1 VLAQPAI
8 KVWRVGFLAFRRPVS
23 LDADQFGGF
32 PEGMRE
38 KGYIAGQNLFIEWR
52 FADGK
57 SERLPALAD
66 ELVRLKVDVI
76 VCAGGQAIS
85 AAQAATRSIPIVM
98 VGAPDPVGAGHVAS
112 LARPGGNITGLSLL
126 LDDIMPKHL
135 EILVASVPRLSRVA
149 MLANPANASY
159 ATLQAQVQAAAR
171 TAGVDVLSAH
181 ARTPQEIES
190 AFPAFARER
199 VGAVLVASD
208 ALFTQQIE
216 QLALLAQQY
225 RLPLIGAF
233 RQYADA
239 GALMSYGPNFR
250 DEFRRAATYVDKI
263 LKGAEPRNLP
273 VEQPT
278 KFELV
283 VNLKTAKALGIAIP
297 QSVLLRADD
306 VIQ

>member
-1 VLAQPAI
+1 
-8 KVWRVGFLAFRRPVS
+8 
-23 LDADQFGGF
+23 
-32 PEGMRE
+32 
-38 KGYIAGQNLFIEWR
+38 
-52 FADGK
+52 
-57 SERLPALAD
+57 
-66 ELVRLKVDVI
+66 
-76 VCAGGQAIS
+76 
-85 AAQAATRSIPIVM
+85 
-98 VGAPDPVGAGHVAS
+98 VAS